1 MAKKQ
6 MYLLDFFLIWLTD
19 LPFSR
24 CKGGDTRFLHCWAK
38 TTPLFWGTGLLFLLF
53 LLTRKLGG
61 VTKRYLLNYGGSVL
75 FPMLYG
81 YYCRVLR
88 R

>member
-6 MYLLDFFLIWLTD
+6 MYLLDFFLIWLTV

-38 TTPLFWGTGLLFLLF
+38 TTPLFWSTGLLFLLF
-53 LLTRKLGG
+53 SLTRMLGG
-61 VTKRYLLNYGGSVL
+61 GNETLPSDV
-75 FPMLYG
+75 
-81 YYCRVLR
+81 
-88 R
+88 